1 VLLYCCAVQNVVT
14 IKHVDVLDAV
24 RVSNGSQGTDG
35 GKEYLKEAAVQAIN
49 ECGQNA
55 MVIVHHAE
63 ALKGRHSV
71 LNLQACFIVQQ

>member
-1 VLLYCCAVQNVVT
+1 MSV
-14 IKHVDVLDAV
+14 KHVDVLDAV
-24 RVSNGSQGTDG
+24 RVSSGSRGTDC

-63 ALKGRHSV
+63 ALKGWHSV
-71 LNLQACFIVQQ
+71 